1 MSSEALDRVRGQIGR
16 CGIWCGS
23 CAVGNG
29 SIADLAL
36 RLRSSLTTYD
46 APQWI
51 SLRTPWESFLGDLAS
66 LETSVACVG
75 CLRGGGRTPCE
86 MQTCAPQ
93 KGVTSCT
100 VCASFPACEHAEIL
114 QHMRSGA
121 VDAGL
126 TVLVPGED
134 PIDMIRRGTP
144 GA

>member
-29 SIADLAL
+29 AIADLAL

-51 SLRTPWESFLGDLAS
+51 AIETSWASFLKDLAS
-66 LETSVACVG
+66 LETSVTCVG

-86 MQTCAPQ
+86 MRTCAEQ
-93 KGVTSCT
+93 KGLASCT
-100 VCASFPACEHAEIL
+100 ACASFPECEHAQTL
-114 QHMRSGA
+114 RHMRTGA

-126 TVLVPGED
+126 TVLMPGED
-134 PIDMIRRGTP
+134 PAAMIRRGTP